1 MSVDARTVGLLA
13 RALGHELDA
22 VQLYLA
28 QARLAGRWGMDEVAQ
43 RFRADVNAEL
53 AHAGLL
59 MERMLELGAAPN
71 PAPRGALRL
80 GRTLEE
86 MLAIDRLME
95 EEAVQL
101 YGQALRYCERRGDE
115 ASRDLFQRL
124 LDDELEHLRELDAW
138 RETVVP
144 EALHA

>member
-28 QARLAGRWGMDEVAQ
+28 QARLAGLWGMEDAAR
-43 RFRADVNAEL
+43 RFRADVSAEL
-53 AHAGLL
+53 VHAGVL

-86 MLAIDRLME
+86 MLAIDRRLE
-95 EEAVQL
+95 QEAVHL
-101 YGQALRYCERRGDE
+101 YGEALRYCERRGDE
-115 ASRDLFQRL
+115 ASSRLFRRL
-124 LDDELEHLRELDAW
+124 LDDELEHLKELDAW
-138 RETVVP
+138 IEGAAP